1 MPVGILCFRSPDEA
15 KPLDD
20 REQRILEEI
29 ERQFYEEDPKLAE
42 AVRSTTLASVS
53 SRQLKWALLTLAV
66 GLGLMLGFY
75 TRLVPV
81 ALLGFIVMV
90 LSVVWIA
97 AIVQRRSG
105 VGRKPARDLMGRLS
119 RRWRRSD

>member
-1 MPVGILCFRSPDEA
+1 M
-15 KPLDD
+15 PLDD

-42 AVRSTTLASVS
+42 AVRSTTLASVF

-75 TRLVPV
+75 TRFVPV

>member
-1 MPVGILCFRSPDEA
+1 M
-15 KPLDD
+15 PLDD

-42 AVRSTTLASVS
+42 TVRSTTLASIS
-53 SRQLKWALLTLAV
+53 SRQLKWAVLAAAV

-75 TRLVPV
+75 TRCVPV
-81 ALLGFIVMV
+81 ALLGFVVMV
-90 LSVVWIA
+90 LSVAWIA

-105 VGRKPARDLMGRLS
+105 VGRKSTREMMGRLG
-119 RRWRRSD
+119 RRWRRRD

>member
-1 MPVGILCFRSPDEA
+1 M
-15 KPLDD
+15 PLDD

-53 SRQLKWALLTLAV
+53 SRQLKWALLTLV
-66 GLGLMLGFY
+66 IGLGLMLGFY
-75 TRLVPV
+75 THYVPV

-90 LSVVWIA
+90 LSVAWIA

-105 VGRKPARDLMGRLS
+105 VGGKPGSGMMSRLS
-119 RRWRRSD
+119 RRWHRRG